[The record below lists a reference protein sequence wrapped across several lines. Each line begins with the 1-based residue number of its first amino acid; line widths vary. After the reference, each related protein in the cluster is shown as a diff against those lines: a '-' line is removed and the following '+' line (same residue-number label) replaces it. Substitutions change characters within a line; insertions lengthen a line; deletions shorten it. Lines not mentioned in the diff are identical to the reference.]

1 MILPVV
7 VSQFRTCQL
16 LFFLVSLGGGVKE
29 MSEIGGE
36 ILIIFLLI
44 VANGVFALSE
54 MAVIT
59 ARRSRL
65 QDWIKR
71 GNRRAKVALELAL
84 APNRFLSAV
93 QVGITLVGI
102 LAGAFAGRSVAQ
114 SLAAHI
120 AAISIIGPYHQ
131 EIGLALVVII
141 ITYFSLVIG
150 ELVPKRLALRYP
162 EAIAT
167 YVALPLRL
175 FTKISSPIVHLLGL
189 STDAVCRLFGRQ
201 TGGEPPVTEEEIRT
215 LVQQG
220 TDAGVFEESEQ
231 DMVEAVL
238 RLGDKTARSL
248 MTPRTQIAWL
258 DLEDSAD
265 RIREKIIS
273 SGHSCFPVARASL
286 DRVDGVVQAKEL
298 LAYSLAN
305 HALDLKS
312 LMQQPLFV
320 PRTVTALEVLESF
333 KKSGQHIALVVDEY
347 GGIEGLLTHHDILEA
362 IAGDIPFEGK
372 PADPK
377 AIERHDGSWLL
388 DGMLSVDEFKEIFN
402 LEVLPGEKRDAY
414 QTLGG
419 FVFTRMGR
427 IPSVSDSFE
436 WNGLRMEVV
445 DMDGKRI
452 DKVLVTPCRSE
463 EQRVAELA
471 HADRD

>member
-1 MILPVV
+1 
-7 VSQFRTCQL
+7 
-16 LFFLVSLGGGVKE
+16 
-29 MSEIGGE
+29 MSEIGWE
-36 ILIIFLLI
+36 LLIIFLLI
-44 VANGVFALSE
+44 VANGIFAMSE

-59 ARRSRL
+59 ARKSRL

-71 GNRRAKVALELAL
+71 GNRSAKVALELAT
-84 APNRFLSAV
+84 APNKFLSAV

-114 SLAAHI
+114 RLATYI
-120 AAISIIGPYHQ
+120 VGLPIIGPYHQ
-131 EIGLALVVII
+131 EIALGLVVLI

-150 ELVPKRLALRYP
+150 ELVPKRLALRHP
-162 EAIAT
+162 ETIAT
-167 YVALPLRL
+167 YVARPLRL
-175 FTKISSPIVHLLGL
+175 FTQLSAPMVHLLGL

-201 TGGEPPVTEEEIRT
+201 HGSEPPVTEEEIRT

-220 TDAGVFEESEQ
+220 TEAGVFEESEQ

-238 RLGDKTARSL
+238 RLGDKNARSL

-258 DLEDSAD
+258 DLQDNAE
-265 RIREKIIS
+265 RVRVKIVS
-273 SGHSCFPVARASL
+273 SGHSCFPVATGGL
-286 DRVDGVVQAKEL
+286 DKVDGVVLAKDL
-298 LAYSLAN
+298 LTQSLAGR
-305 HALDLKS
+305 ALDLKA

-320 PRTVTALEVLESF
+320 PRTVTALEVLELF

-372 PADPK
+372 PSDPK
-377 AIERHDGSWLL
+377 AVQRHDGSWLL
-388 DGMLSVDEFKEIFN
+388 DGMLSIEEFKEIFQ
-402 LEVLPGEKRDAY
+402 LEDLPGEKRDAY

-427 IPSVSDSFE
+427 IPSVTDSFE
-436 WNGLRMEVV
+436 WNGLRIEVV

-452 DKVLVTPCRSE
+452 DKVLVRNYQSE
-463 EQRVAELA
+463 SQSTVEPAT
-471 HADRD
+471 ADRD